1 MKVRENVRPRRR
13 THRNEKG
20 GPCAADTCLLLP
32 DHLLRCLVPLLPT
45 YSGTSGFSP
54 ITGGGLPL
62 AWQQAQRAGGSS
74 LPCGWDVLHC
84 RAGGGS
90 RHRAR
95 RRPGVLG
102 RAGASDPLAALH
114 QPREA
119 AAVASAVGLYMLAI
133 RVDRAGAA
141 LRMSRAVHGRRLDR
155 AVHTLHGHLGAGIVH
170 AAWVAC
176 QSSSMLGGM
185 QV

>member
-1 MKVRENVRPRRR
+1 MR
-13 THRNEKG
+13 G
-20 GPCAADTCLLLP
+20 GTFFIAARAAAAGIGP
-32 DHLLRCLVPLLPT
+32 
-45 YSGTSGFSP
+45 GA
-54 ITGGGLPL
+54 GL
-62 AWQQAQRAGGSS
+62 A
-74 LPCGWDVLHC
+74 
-84 RAGGGS
+84 
-90 RHRAR
+90 
-95 RRPGVLG
+95 GVLG

-141 LRMSRAVHGRRLDR
+141 LRMSRAVHGPRLDR